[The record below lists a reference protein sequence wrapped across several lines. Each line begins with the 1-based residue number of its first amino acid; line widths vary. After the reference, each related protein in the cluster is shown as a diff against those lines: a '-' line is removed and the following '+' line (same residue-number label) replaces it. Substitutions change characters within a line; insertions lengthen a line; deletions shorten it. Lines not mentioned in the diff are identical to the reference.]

1 MSIKFKQFSL
11 ILHPDF
17 TGNSIPFGN
26 VLTTHLQEFQFSTQ
40 KLIYINSDEKYSSLE
55 ETYQH
60 EMIPTLN

>member
-1 MSIKFKQFSL
+1 MNIKFKQFSL
-11 ILHPDF
+11 ILHPDL
-17 TGNSIPFGN
+17 PFGN